1 MCECVCQCV
10 VLVGSTKSGL
20 ARHFLGADSANTGNT
35 MSVDVVHA
43 RNRLA
48 GDGQSSHSVGPD
60 GRGRGASRVDGE
72 TDLEIS

>member
-1 MCECVCQCV
+1 
-10 VLVGSTKSGL
+10 
-20 ARHFLGADSANTGNT
+20 

-72 TDLEIS
+72 TELEIG